1 MSYSYLLKYIIIGDQ
16 SKTPFLSSGVGKS
29 CLLMRFI
36 DDQFKL
42 DSDATIGVEFA
53 SKTIKLKSKVIK
65 LQIWDTVI
73 IVKARLASKLTSL
86 SRAPTIEAP
95 SASF

>member
-1 MSYSYLLKYIIIGDQ
+1 MNYSYLLKYIIIGDQ
-16 SKTPFLSSGVGKS
+16 STNPLLYSGVGKS
-29 CLLMRFI
+29 CILMRFI

-53 SKTIKLKSKVIK
+53 SKTIKVKTKVIK

-95 SASF
+95 LESF